1 MPRPRTAAKMVQM
14 SISLPEYL
22 RDYVEEEAARMH
34 ISSASFTRTLIL
46 VHHERAMRA
55 KGKKP

>member
-1 MPRPRTAAKMVQM
+1 MVQM